1 MHEMMKDADLAREEL
16 VARIT
21 HGLYRNVCEKSLT
34 CMLVSVTMEKQGGKA
49 LKTEIIDK
57 WVENLGHCS
66 GAISRSPIC

>member
-1 MHEMMKDADLAREEL
+1 MHEMMKDADMAREEL

-21 HGLYRNVCEKSLT
+21 HGVVSQRLRKIPNVHVSLRND
-34 CMLVSVTMEKQGGKA
+34 GKAGRQA